1 MLCAASSVPPR
12 SLSYNPAENAVL
24 VGSDA
29 ENGSYE
35 LYVVPKEAKGESS
48 PVSLEFSCICLGVHS
63 MLSNT
68 GDLLAELVLLTS
80 VCNVNC

>member
-1 MLCAASSVPPR
+1 MRDGRADTDIVCCAATSVPPR

-35 LYVVPKEAKGESS
+35 LYVVPKDAKGESS
-48 PVSLEFSCICLGVHS
+48 PVSLTAPVHLPHTVHALHLPQH
-63 MLSNT
+63 MP
-68 GDLLAELVLLTS
+68 
-80 VCNVNC
+80 

>member
-1 MLCAASSVPPR
+1 MHQQGQADRGAVCHAATSVPPR

-35 LYVVPKEAKGESS
+35 LYVVPKDAKGESS
-48 PVSLEFSCICLGVHS
+48 PVSSYNI
-63 MLSNT
+63 
-68 GDLLAELVLLTS
+68 DLLPHCTLSAKLA
-80 VCNVNC
+80 

>member
-1 MLCAASSVPPR
+1 MKTCLSCAASSVPPR

-48 PVSLEFSCICLGVHS
+48 PVRLQKFKV
-63 MLSNT
+63 
-68 GDLLAELVLLTS
+68 VLMQS
-80 VCNVNC
+80 VCISSL